1 MIEPSQSALV
11 GSDDVAPRLAA
22 AGCAE
27 PVGTDPG
34 VGARCLA
41 ALAPLVDVGAQPNW
55 HIDHHAR
62 INFGAAI
69 RAALMTLKSRADEVD
84 GLQSATET
92 VAETHAALDGV

>member
-1 MIEPSQSALV
+1 MTEPSQTALV
-11 GSDDVAPRLAA
+11 GSDDVAARLAA

-34 VGARCLA
+34 VRARCLA
-41 ALAPLVDVGAQPNW
+41 ALVPLVDVGAQPNR
-55 HIDHHAR
+55 HRAHHAR
-62 INFGAAI
+62 IRFGAEI
-69 RAALMTLKSRADEVD
+69 RGALSTRKSRADEVD